1 METKNPDR
9 FVISKTEQ
17 LLFENHLLIPPT
29 GHGAGGLA
37 LLWKKEI
44 NLQILSSNA
53 NHIDTVI
60 VFEGK
65 EFHSSFIYGNTDKKI
80 RKEFWDK
87 LITLAEPREAPW
99 FITGDFNDLTSN
111 SEKTGG
117 AERSEGSFTDLRTFL
132 SEGDL
137 YDLQHSG
144 DPLSWRGK
152 RGDDIVRCRLDRAV
166 ANSLWAEIFPTA
178 RTQYMAYEGSDHK
191 PIVSFFE
198 PEKKKRRGLFRYD
211 RRLKDND
218 EAKTLVAET
227 WKNATH
233 MCISDRISRVRSAIA
248 EWSRAKYSNNRIL
261 IEEKKAQLESAL
273 TCSTEDATLIKK
285 ISDELNSAYLAE
297 EEHWRQRSRI
307 LWLTLGDRNSGYF
320 HAVSRNRKRV
330 NAFSVIEDADGT
342 MVYEEE
348 QISKVIVNHFQ

>member
-1 METKNPDR
+1 M
-9 FVISKTEQ
+9 
-17 LLFENHLLIPPT
+17 
-29 GHGAGGLA
+29 
-37 LLWKKEI
+37 
-44 NLQILSSNA
+44 A
-53 NHIDTVI
+53 N
-60 VFEGK
+60 
-65 EFHSSFIYGNTDKKI
+65 N
-80 RKEFWDK
+80 
-87 LITLAEPREAPW
+87 
-99 FITGDFNDLTSN
+99 
-111 SEKTGG
+111 
-117 AERSEGSFTDLRTFL
+117 
-132 SEGDL
+132 
-137 YDLQHSG
+137 
-144 DPLSWRGK
+144 
-152 RGDDIVRCRLDRAV
+152 
-166 ANSLWAEIFPTA
+166 LWAEIFPTA
-178 RTQYMAYEGSDHK
+178 RTQYLAYEGSDHK

-218 EAKTLVAET
+218 EVKTLVAET